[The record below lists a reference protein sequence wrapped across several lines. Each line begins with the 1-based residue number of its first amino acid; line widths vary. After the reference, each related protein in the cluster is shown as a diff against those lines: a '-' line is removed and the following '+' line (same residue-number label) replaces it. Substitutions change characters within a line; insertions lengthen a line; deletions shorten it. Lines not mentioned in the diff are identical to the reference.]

1 MTCGAF
7 SKKYNVF
14 VKGIGIAA
22 LLFKEKLLYKF
33 ELFFLLRAV
42 FDCVLQCCIS
52 AQTTGMTIFVIFEPI
67 TFYF

>member
-33 ELFFLLRAV
+33 ELFFC
-42 FDCVLQCCIS
+42 CVLCNSIGHNVGQLVGQLVDRLVGWGVGWLVS
-52 AQTTGMTIFVIFEPI
+52 
-67 TFYF
+67 